1 MLQKKDIPAG
11 GEVSILSS
19 GVRIEGKF
27 YSEGNVRVDGKIM
40 GDVIVNGNLTLGES
54 SKVTGTIKARN
65 ITMSGSLHGNV
76 NATEKVI
83 LESKSVLKGDLV
95 AKILVI
101 EEGAKF
107 DGQSKMGD
115 IPVSTPPPT
124 KNEKQ

>member
-1 MLQKKDIPAG
+1 MLQKKEITAG
-11 GEVSILSS
+11 GDVSILST

-27 YSEGNVRVDGKIM
+27 YSEGNVRIDGKIM

-54 SKVTGTIKARN
+54 SKINGTVKARN
-65 ITMSGSLHGNV
+65 ITISGALHGNI

-95 AKILVI
+95 AKILVV

-115 IPVSTPPPT
+115 IPAVPPANAPA
-124 KNEKQ
+124 K